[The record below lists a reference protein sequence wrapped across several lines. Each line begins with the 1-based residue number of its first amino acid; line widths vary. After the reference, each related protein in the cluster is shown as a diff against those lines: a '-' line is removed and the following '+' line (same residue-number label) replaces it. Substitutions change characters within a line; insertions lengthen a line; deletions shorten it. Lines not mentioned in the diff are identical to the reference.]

1 MKKVKRNFIKFLL
14 NSEKA
19 FEMSMYPVC
28 IFGGLFFT
36 FVSGLAVYRDL
47 FVQGKSFEDPEFVII
62 FLLFMSCIFAT
73 LYCFWSFKKE
83 FLPWL
88 KKRKIE
94 YYFGLLMATY
104 DESAKIYEFQKMLH
118 KEIGKLYDLT
128 NQSTYLEL
136 YRLYANSWRNQDALI
151 KHFYEKEDYESL
163 AKYKNAD
170 AWLIEFE
177 KNNNAEN
184 LKSSVDEVEKEKK
197 RLENILKDSDV
208 ELKEIKDRRIF
219 FETALKK
226 LGIDLK

>member
-1 MKKVKRNFIKFLL
+1 MKKRNFIKFLL

-19 FEMSMYPVC
+19 FDMSMHPVC
-28 IFGGLFFT
+28 IFGGIFFT
-36 FVSGLAVYRDL
+36 LVSGFYAYRDF
-47 FVQGKSFEDPEFVII
+47 FVQGRSFDDPEFVIV
-62 FLLFMSCIFAT
+62 FLLFVAMIFST
-73 LYCFWSFKKE
+73 LFCFRLFKKE

-88 KKRKIE
+88 KKRKID
-94 YYFGLLMATY
+94 YYFGLLMANY
-104 DESAKIYEFQKMLH
+104 DESSQIYKFQKTIY
-118 KEIGKLYDLT
+118 KEISKFDDLT
-128 NQSTYLEL
+128 SQSTYLEL
-136 YRLYANSWRNQDALI
+136 YRLYADRWRNQDDLI

-184 LKSSVDEVEKEKK
+184 LKSSVDEAEKEKK
-197 RLENILKDSDV
+197 RLENILKDSDA

-226 LGIDLK
+226 LGINLD